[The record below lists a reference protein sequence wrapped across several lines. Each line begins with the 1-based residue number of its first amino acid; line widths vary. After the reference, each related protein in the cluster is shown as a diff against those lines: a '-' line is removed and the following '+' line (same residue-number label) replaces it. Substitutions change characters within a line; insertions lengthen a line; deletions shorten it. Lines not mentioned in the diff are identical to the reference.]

1 MIAAESLAAISAFVR
16 DELPLHFVAGDARGY
31 TGSATIPAIYCQCNP
46 GQDGQLIAGNGAPA
60 ASA

>member
-1 MIAAESLAAISAFVR
+1 VELLAAISTLVR
-16 DELPLHFVAGDARGY
+16 RELPVRCVAGDDRGY

-46 GQDGQLIAGNGAPA
+46 GQGGQLIAGNGAPA